1 MKYLFYSIHTS
12 SLRSLSEKKMLSMK
26 KLQLIAFVLTFGLF
40 TLTSCG
46 DGKPKEDTTGTVEA
60 NTGTAET
67 GSDEDILAPGV
78 MNDIIQSIPSP
89 LEVSILIKDLGTDY
103 HKDNLSNPDLVDN
116 YTNNYK
122 KALNLGVYS
131 TDLGYANIY
140 EKNQDALNYLNSV
153 KKLADGLNIGQFFD
167 YTTIKKLTQS
177 NKDLDSLL
185 QLTTQ
190 NFEKINTELR
200 KQKREYLSILIL
212 TGGWLEANYITSL
225 VYKESNNEDLKE
237 KIGEQK
243 LVLNPILLV
252 LNVYKNKPNFSG
264 FIADLEELKKVYENV
279 EIVEKDGQPKMEVV
293 NGEIVI
299 TDTKETV
306 VNISESDVQ
315 SINSLVASI
324 RNKIISN

>member
-1 MKYLFYSIHTS
+1 
-12 SLRSLSEKKMLSMK
+12 MK
-26 KLQLIAFVLTFGLF
+26 KLQLIAFVLTFGVF
-40 TLTSCG
+40 TLTSC
-46 DGKPKEDTTGTVEA
+46 DSKPKEETTTETTTEANAGNTETGTVE
-60 NTGTAET
+60 
-67 GSDEDILAPGV
+67 EDVLAPGV

-225 VYKESNNEDLKE
+225 VFKESNNTELRE

-243 LVLNPILLV
+243 LVLGQILLV

-264 FIADLEELKKVYENV
+264 FIADLEELQKVYENV
-279 EIVEKDGQPKMEVV
+279 EIVTKKGQSKMEVV

-299 TDTKETV
+299 TDTTETV
-306 VNISESDVQ
+306 VNITDSDVQ

>member
-1 MKYLFYSIHTS
+1 MKHLFYSIHIS
-12 SLRSLSEKKMLSMK
+12 SLSSLSKKKMLSMK

-46 DGKPKEDTTGTVEA
+46 EEKPKDETTGTTEA
-60 NTGTAET
+60 NAGTADTEPQ
-67 GSDEDILAPGV
+67 EDILAPGV

-103 HKDNLSNPDLVDN
+103 HKDPDLVDN

-140 EKNQDALNYLNSV
+140 EKNQDALNYLNSI

-225 VYKESNNEDLKE
+225 VYKESNNADLRE

-243 LVLNPILLV
+243 LVLNRILLV
-252 LNVYKNKPNFSG
+252 LNVYKNKPNFSS

-279 EIVEKDGQPKMEVV
+279 EIVEKDGISKFEVV